1 MRPAARYA
9 WPLALLLAALVACT
23 SSGDGSP
30 AAQAPVDSGGSRP
43 AAAAE
48 PVATAP
54 VGTVSTATA
63 EPAATAP
70 GGTASTATAERAAT
84 APGGTASTATAE
96 PAATAPGGTAS
107 TATAEPA
114 ATAALV
120 TPTPELGF
128 PTGPAVLVASNY
140 VPPGDR
146 VDSTGAFLPANG
158 KPTLVFVDA
167 IW

>member
-63 EPAATAP
+63 EPAATA
-70 GGTASTATAERAAT
+70 
-84 APGGTASTATAE
+84 
-96 PAATAPGGTAS
+96 
-107 TATAEPA
+107 
-114 ATAALV
+114 ALV